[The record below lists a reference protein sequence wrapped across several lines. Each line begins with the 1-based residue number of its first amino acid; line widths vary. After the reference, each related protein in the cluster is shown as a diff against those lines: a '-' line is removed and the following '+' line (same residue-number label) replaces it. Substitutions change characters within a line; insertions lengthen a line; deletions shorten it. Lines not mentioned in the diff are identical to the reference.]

1 MAINQNIQT
10 FYQQSFNKDF
20 SRDFLFRVIL
30 MTGVGLPTLGEAD
43 LVYAKTAKLPGRTI
57 ENMKAPYMGLQFN
70 VPGGVTYDGSDAY
83 DIEFYLDDASKSA
96 SGDIRKKFEIASREI
111 FNDGISTG
119 EYQIPDYNNQIVL
132 AQVSKKLEPVGD
144 YYNLIGAQLRKI
156 DAIEYK
162 MAEGKGD
169 VMSVKTTMSYHYYT
183 VGSQALAVQNNLGT
197 N

>member
-30 MTGVGLPTLGEAD
+30 MQGVGLPDLDESD

-57 ENMKAPYMGLQFN
+57 ENVKAPYMGLQFN
-70 VPGGVTYDGSDAY
+70 IPGAATYDGSDAY
-83 DIEFYLDDASKSA
+83 DIEFYLDDASNST

-111 FNDGISTG
+111 FNDGESTG
-119 EYQIPDYNNQIVL
+119 NYVVPGYENKIIL

-169 VMSVKTTMSYHYYT
+169 IMSVKTTMSYHYYT
-183 VGSQALAVQNNLGT
+183 VGGQSLPVQNNLGT